1 MYGLNMDILESKL
14 VTPHLG
20 NLLQRQRLVRK
31 LTNFED
37 KRLILVTAGAGYGK
51 TTLVAQAL
59 SDPSTR
65 NRALIWY
72 RLDRFDRDITTFI
85 RYLIRGLE
93 KIYPSIGE
101 ALSERGYDES
111 ATGGPEARLLGLVKA
126 LESKT
131 DKALFI
137 VLDDYH
143 LLGATRENAAPG
155 FLSIHSCM
163 EFLLKRLP
171 DHVRLVLISRT
182 DPPLKLS
189 NLRVRRQILEIHE
202 SDLVFSLDET
212 AALFSRVHHQAPGAK
227 TLSVLHDQTGGWAAG
242 LILFGAS
249 LEKQGSALPCPG
261 IMDTGVSKDH
271 MFDFLEENLFE
282 TQPPDMQQ
290 FMVRTALM
298 DHMDT
303 SVCDR
308 IFGQKDSKSRFG
320 QMMAAH
326 LMVFPL
332 DEDKTVFHYHHL
344 FRNFLLKKLY
354 QTHTKAEIKQF
365 HLGIAGLMETR
376 ENAMALVHY
385 IEAHAYDEAVRFMTA
400 FELEF
405 MAQGKIRFV
414 RDCLEKI
421 PKKIIAANPKLLF
434 MEAKQYSYF
443 GHTDKSIACL
453 TAACRILRQSNSDAY
468 VAKCLVDL
476 GAQYYYTGHIPEARG
491 LMVQVLDE
499 AKADPATY
507 ILAVMYLSFFC
518 AVLGDL
524 HDAHRYESQAR
535 IVIDNFPEF
544 ERINAIAAM
553 DISKTY
559 TLYIQG
565 DFEDSMEVN
574 LNLISRCT
582 SAGLEAFLP
591 LAYYHASA
599 ADCLLGKYETGLA
612 FAEKGIGIAEKIHLR
627 DSQNGWLFL
636 SRSENH
642 LGLKQ
647 LDAARSH
654 ADTALK
660 IFRRPGN
667 RWGMANAL
675 DLMAKISLAADNITD
690 ARSQAARA
698 LNVIKGYGLP
708 VTEAI
713 ISITHARIFM
723 ACNAFEDARPCLVR
737 ARKHLKQA
745 PWYLCSAWLLDA
757 GCCHALGQN
766 QAAWRHFQ
774 KGLAIARKKQ
784 FDRLVLTETGE
795 LIQLM
800 AEFRPGTIFSSY
812 LNALSAQPHAALSGQ
827 GLHIR
832 MLGRFRVSVD
842 GREIEHSQWPG
853 SKALILFQY
862 LAVHQSRGFI
872 SKDVL
877 VEMLW
882 PDQDPDKTGKRFNTA
897 MSRLRKLLEPYLPPR
912 SPSAYI
918 QRKNDHYALSLG
930 TDGSLDI
937 ENFRTMAEKALR
949 IEKSKPRDAFVIAR
963 EAEQLYTGPFLKDGP
978 YQDWCIRL
986 QDETKN
992 LYCRLCRVLTMLCK
1006 KVKDMESGIMY
1017 AQNFLNADPFD
1028 ESMYREL
1035 ICFFLADGQYGL
1047 ANKTFLACRKR
1058 MKEMDYPL
1066 SPQTLDLMK
1075 TIPQI

>member
-1 MYGLNMDILESKL
+1 MDILESKL
-14 VTPHLG
+14 VKPHLG
-20 NLLQRQRLVRK
+20 NLLQRKRLIRK
-31 LTNFED
+31 LKQLEGN
-37 KRLILVTAGAGYGK
+37 RLILVTAGAGYGK
-51 TTLVAQAL
+51 TTMVAQAL
-59 SDPSTR
+59 SDPNTR
-65 NRALIWY
+65 NRALVWY
-72 RLDRFDRDITTFI
+72 RLDRFDRDITTFTN
-85 RYLIRGLE
+85 YLIRGLE
-93 KIYPSIGE
+93 KIYPGIGE
-101 ALSERGYDES
+101 ELSENGYDES
-111 ATGGPEARLLGLVKA
+111 FTNEPEARLLGLVKA
-126 LESKT
+126 LESRP
-131 DKALFI
+131 DNELFI

-143 LLGATRENAAPG
+143 LLGATGKNDAPG

-171 DHVRLVLISRT
+171 NHVRFVLISRT

-189 NLRVRRQILEIHE
+189 NLRVRQQTLEIHE

-212 AALFSRVHHQAPGAK
+212 AALFSRVHHQAPGAE
-227 TLSVLHDQTGGWAAG
+227 TLSALHNQTGGWAAG
-242 LILFGAS
+242 LILFGAA
-249 LEKQGSALPCPG
+249 LEKQGSTLPCPG
-261 IMDTGVSKDH
+261 TMDTGMSKDH

-298 DHMDT
+298 DPMDT
-303 SVCDR
+303 TVCDR
-308 IFGQKDSKSRFG
+308 ILGLKDSKSRFD

-326 LMVFPL
+326 LMVFPI
-332 DEDKTVFHYHHL
+332 DETKTVFHYHHL
-344 FRNFLLKKLY
+344 FRDFLLKKLY
-354 QTHTKAEIKQF
+354 QTHTKSKIKQI
-365 HLGIAGLMETR
+365 HLEIAGLMEAR
-376 ENAMALVHY
+376 ENAIALVHY

-405 MAQGKIRFV
+405 LTQGKIRFV
-414 RDCLEKI
+414 RNCLEKI
-421 PKKIIAANPKLLF
+421 PKRIIAANPKLLF

-443 GHTDKSIACL
+443 GRTDKSISCL

-524 HDAHRYESQAR
+524 HDAQTYESQAR
-535 IVIDNFPEF
+535 AVIENFPEF
-544 ERINAIAAM
+544 EKFTAIAAM
-553 DISKTY
+553 DISRTY
-559 TLYIQG
+559 ILYTQG
-565 DFEDSMEVN
+565 DFEESQDVN
-574 LNLISRCT
+574 LDLISRCT
-582 SAGLEAFLP
+582 SAGTEAFLP

-612 FAEKGIGIAEKIHLR
+612 FAEKGIRAAEKIHLR

-642 LGLKQ
+642 LGLGQ
-647 LDAARSH
+647 PDAARTY
-654 ADTALK
+654 ADTAFK

-675 DLMAKISLAADNITD
+675 DLMAKISLAADNISD
-690 ARSQAARA
+690 ARSQATRA

-713 ISITHARIFM
+713 ILITHARIFM
-723 ACNAFEDARPCLVR
+723 AFNAFEDARACLSQ
-737 ARKHLKQA
+737 ARKHLKPA

-757 GCCHALGQN
+757 GCCHSLGQN
-766 QAAWRHFQ
+766 EAAWRHFQ

-784 FDRLVLTETGE
+784 FDRLVLTEAGK
-795 LIQLM
+795 LVQFM
-800 AEFRPGTIFSSY
+800 AEFMPGSIFSSY
-812 LNALSAQPHAALSGQ
+812 LKALGARPEPVPSRQ
-827 GLHIR
+827 GLQVW
-832 MLGRFRVSVD
+832 MLGRFRVSVE

-872 SKDVL
+872 PKDVL

-882 PDQDPDKTGKRFNTA
+882 PDQNPDKTGKRFNTA
-897 MSRLRKLLEPYLPPR
+897 MSRLRKILEPDLPPR
-912 SPSAYI
+912 APSSYI

-930 TDGSLDI
+930 SGGRLDLI
-937 ENFRTMAEKALR
+937 KFRTMAEKALR
-949 IEKSKPRDAFVIAR
+949 MEKSSSRDAFAIAR
-963 EAEQLYTGPFLKDGP
+963 EAERLYTGPFLKNGP

-992 LYCRLCRVLTMLCK
+992 IYCRLCRMLTVLCREA
-1006 KVKDMESGIMY
+1006 KDMDSGIIY
-1017 AQNFLNADPFD
+1017 AQNFIKAGPFD
-1028 ESMYREL
+1028 ESMHREL
-1035 ICFFLADGQYGL
+1035 ICFFLAGGQYGL
-1047 ANKTFLACRKR
+1047 AHKTFIACRER
-1058 MKEMDYPL
+1058 MKEMDCPL

-1075 TIPQI
+1075 NIPSA